1 MKKKE
6 PKVIDFADVSTL
18 DDFII
23 DAKTF
28 VEQVMDTE
36 RGQREEDKKYDNQHV
51 RQSIVHL
58 RQDAISIVVHLSNLE
73 LGLRVVAKEL
83 GRFRIRL
90 NLFLAL
96 MTAAIILLVLKF

>member
-1 MKKKE
+1 MNKKE
-6 PKVIDFADVSTL
+6 PKVIDLADVSTL
-18 DDFII
+18 DDFIM

-28 VEQVMDTE
+28 VGQVIDSE
-36 RGQREEDKKYDNQHV
+36 RRQREEDIKYDNQHV
-51 RQSIVHL
+51 RQSIVHF
-58 RQDAISIVVHLSNLE
+58 REDAISIVVHLSNLE

-96 MTAAIILLVLKF
+96 MAAVIIVLLLKL